1 MKPLSQ
7 KMALAAAT
15 GAVSLSLA
23 APFAQAGPLAGVLLK
38 PGIKISP
45 AAVKVRPDA
54 AAVQLDSDVLKVIR
68 AQMEAENAIK
78 AKAQGLGGA
87 FTGNKVSD
95 LEYREIG
102 YRIRY
107 QNCDIYYMKE
117 TGAHEVHGA
126 IRDKFNELKDGKAGI
141 GFPTTDETGTPDA
154 QGRYNHFQNGSIYWH
169 PSTGPMMVK
178 GGIRDSWSHQGWE
191 LGGLGYPTSDEWV
204 IGPNERFSDF
214 QNGVRYWQM
223 DRGQVE
229 PVTVRLSR
237 DQMVSVVRKMFE
249 QAKNNDD
256 IHVRWVSLHAV
267 SDTGYD
273 FWHSRNRIVMF
284 KINGW
289 HYNFWKDTNYTI
301 TLPLLMTAD
310 REDNQDVLRVS
321 LAEPATIEANGSP
334 WTGPVARGLRDG
346 IQDAFGQPIEL
357 KRAPAG
363 GLLSLKIMPD
373 GSLTLYVRPM
383 GDPERLRSLLQ
394 DELNALAG

>member
-1 MKPLSQ
+1 MKGLSQ
-7 KMALAAAT
+7 KLVHSAAV
-15 GAVSLSLA
+15 GAVGLALA
-23 APFAQAGPLAGVLLK
+23 APFAQAAPLSGLILK
-38 PGIKISP
+38 PAATFNPASP
-45 AAVKVRPDA
+45 LVKARP
-54 AAVQLDSDVLKVIR
+54 VSDVMTVIA
-68 AQMEAENAIK
+68 AQAEARSAIK
-78 AKAQGLGGA
+78 AKAQGLGAG
-87 FTGNKVSD
+87 FTGNPVSD

-107 QNCDIYYMKE
+107 HGCDIYYTKQ

-126 IRDKFNELKDGKAGI
+126 IRDKFNELRDGKAGI
-141 GFPTTDETGTPDA
+141 GFPTTDETGTPDGR
-154 QGRYNHFQNGSIYWH
+154 GRYNHFQTGSIYWH
-169 PSTGPMMVK
+169 PDTGPMLVK
-178 GGIRDSWSHQGWE
+178 GGIRDSWKNQGWE

-204 IGPNERFSDF
+204 ISPNERFSDF

-229 PVTVRLSR
+229 PVTARLSR
-237 DQMVSVVRKMFE
+237 EQMVAVVRKMFE
-249 QAKNNDD
+249 GAKKNDD

-267 SDTGYD
+267 SPTGYD
-273 FWHSRNRIVMF
+273 FWHSRNRIITF

-301 TLPLLMTAD
+301 TLPLLISAD
-310 REDNQDVLRVS
+310 REGNQDVMRVS
-321 LAEPATIEANGSP
+321 LAEPATIEANGSL

-373 GSLTLYVRPM
+373 GSLTLYVRPL
-383 GDPERLRSLLQ
+383 GNAAQLQ
-394 DELNALAG
+394 NMLQEELNALAG